1 MDNKDKKKL
10 ISIIVTLVIGIT
22 LGFFGVMVSVFSD
35 GSTYERIITILII
48 LIIYGLLSLIIGFI
62 RPVKPWG
69 HMLALSIPGVLMLVF
84 YTIKEFNILYIAYI
98 VLILLFTF
106 FGTKSG
112 KSLKRKKN

>member
-10 ISIIVTLVIGIT
+10 ISIIVTLVIGIV

-35 GSTYERIITILII
+35 GGTYERIITILII
-48 LIIYGLLSLIIGFI
+48 LIIYGVLSLIIGFI

-69 HMLALSIPGVLMLVF
+69 HMLALSLPGVVMLIF
-84 YTIKEFNILYIAYI
+84 YTIKEFNILYIVYI
-98 VLILLFTF
+98 VLIILFTF

-112 KSLKRKKN
+112 KSLKRKK

>member
-1 MDNKDKKKL
+1 MENKDKKKL
-10 ISIIVTLVIGIT
+10 ISIIITLIIGIA

-48 LIIYGLLSLIIGFI
+48 LIIYGVLSLIIGFI

-84 YTIKEFNILYIAYI
+84 YTIKEFNILYIVYI
-98 VLILLFTF
+98 ILIFLFTF

-112 KSLKRKKN
+112 KNKKKKKN

>member
-10 ISIIVTLVIGIT
+10 ISIIVTLVIGIV

-35 GSTYERIITILII
+35 GGTYERILTILII
-48 LIIYGLLSLIIGFI
+48 LIIYGVLSLIIGFI

-69 HMLALSIPGVLMLVF
+69 HMLALSLPGVVMLIF
-84 YTIKEFNILYIAYI
+84 YTIKEFNILYIVYI
-98 VLILLFTF
+98 VLIILFTF

-112 KSLKRKKN
+112 KSLKRKK

>member
-1 MDNKDKKKL
+1 MNSDKKKI
-10 ISIIVTLVIGIT
+10 ISIIVTIVIGIV

-48 LIIYGLLSLIIGFI
+48 LIIYGVISLIAGFLKPVKTWIYMLTLSL
-62 RPVKPWG
+62 
-69 HMLALSIPGVLMLVF
+69 PGVIMLIL
-84 YTIKEFNILYIAYI
+84 YSIKEFNPLFILYIA
-98 VLILLFTF
+98 LIFLVTY